1 MGQGADRDEAGRR
14 RSRDASPTGNPAMS
28 GPAAA
33 AKRSRNRRAND
44 ATQPCRSRFPLPDR
58 RCASAGSTRRRS
70 RPEGRRWSSPH
81 QPIRQSK
88 QLRSWPASQ
97 SCRRGCRATVAD
109 VPVIQHC
116 VGMARAHLVK
126 SRLPMGPSA
135 GEPRGPGPATRPT
148 LTSCSAQDRPDVLSH
163 NLKTDPIKA
172 QNPSHAV
179 GSDAR
184 PNRGRPVGVRRWTWP
199 QHTMP
204 LETQMPWRE
213 TIRLI
218 LLAVLIAALGTA
230 AIKILVEQLS

>member
-1 MGQGADRDEAGRR
+1 
-14 RSRDASPTGNPAMS
+14 
-28 GPAAA
+28 
-33 AKRSRNRRAND
+33 
-44 ATQPCRSRFPLPDR
+44 
-58 RCASAGSTRRRS
+58 
-70 RPEGRRWSSPH
+70 
-81 QPIRQSK
+81 
-88 QLRSWPASQ
+88 
-97 SCRRGCRATVAD
+97 
-109 VPVIQHC
+109 
-116 VGMARAHLVK
+116 
-126 SRLPMGPSA
+126 MGPSA

-148 LTSCSAQDRPDVLSH
+148 LTCCSAQPSRCAVSQF
-163 NLKTDPIKA
+163 KTDPIKA

-179 GSDAR
+179 GSDAS